1 MNDTSKAYWIGVGKR
16 LSGLAKKALSMS
28 IPIAVSAGIDKAC
41 GAINCKLREIYKTSI
56 VNALITLAL
65 NVAGLLC
72 VLYCPL
78 GIVPSRYLAAFLFI
92 ASLVWS
98 CVRLV
103 EYLRKYGKETLAV
116 CKSVLAQRSVSR
128 GIENYVCSCFPMIML
143 VYAGINVAANRF
155 PPLRQIPSLNK
166 TIKLFVRIF
175 WKQILIYVI
184 ILLVYSVAVYWIAKP
199 ILLSS
204 LAGVCWREVYFY
216 PVRHLASF
224 FKR

>member
-1 MNDTSKAYWIGVGKR
+1 MNDTTKARLKSIGKG

-72 VLYCPL
+72 VLYCPF

-116 CKSVLAQRSVSR
+116 CKCVLAQRSVSR
-128 GIENYVCSCFPMIML
+128 GIENYVCARFPMIML
-143 VYAGINVAANRF
+143 VYAGINVA
-155 PPLRQIPSLNK
+155 L
-166 TIKLFVRIF
+166 
-175 WKQILIYVI
+175 
-184 ILLVYSVAVYWIAKP
+184 
-199 ILLSS
+199 
-204 LAGVCWREVYFY
+204 
-216 PVRHLASF
+216 
-224 FKR
+224 

>member
-16 LSGLAKKALSMS
+16 LSGLAKKAVSMS

-65 NVAGLLC
+65 KVAGLLC
-72 VLYCPL
+72 VLYCPF

-116 CKSVLAQRSVSR
+116 CKSVLAQKSVSR
-128 GIENYVCSCFPMIML
+128 GLDCKTYFAEFFGWRLLARGLFLSRAPSCEFFQKL
-143 VYAGINVAANRF
+143 GGCAYDGKKDYA
-155 PPLRQIPSLNK
+155 S
-166 TIKLFVRIF
+166 
-175 WKQILIYVI
+175 
-184 ILLVYSVAVYWIAKP
+184 
-199 ILLSS
+199 
-204 LAGVCWREVYFY
+204 
-216 PVRHLASF
+216 
-224 FKR
+224 KR